1 MTAGGRMPALRR
13 LPALVA
19 LLFTAAFLWHSASR
33 SPEAVA
39 QGKEAVDLALLLSI
53 DCSYSVDTREFRLQT
68 DGTAFALRRPEI
80 LAAIKAG
87 PLKRIAIAAVQW
99 SDDKNQRVTVPWTII
114 ETAADIEKLAAL
126 VQNQPRYLADGG
138 TSITG
143 LMRYA
148 AGVIATAPVVAERLA
163 LDISSDGRNNKGGR
177 PHVVRDQ
184 LVHFGIT
191 INGLTILNEFPT
203 LNRYFER
210 YIVGGYGSFVMVAK
224 DYDDFRR
231 AIYRKLLKEIIGPR
245 LT

>member
-1 MTAGGRMPALRR
+1 MITGRRTALLRR
-13 LPALVA
+13 LPVLFLCFVA
-19 LLFTAAFLWHSASR
+19 AGFLWSSAAR
-33 SPEAVA
+33 TPDAAA
-39 QGKEAVDLALLLSI
+39 QGKEPVDLALILSI
-53 DCSYSVDTREFRLQT
+53 DCSYSVDGREFLLQT
-68 DGTAFALRRPEI
+68 EGTAFALRRPEI
-80 LAAIKAG
+80 FQAIQAG
-87 PLKRIAIAAVQW
+87 PLKRIAITVIQW
-99 SDDKNQRVTVPWTII
+99 SDDKNQQVTVPWTVI
-114 ETAADIEKLAAL
+114 ETEADLEKFAKMVEA
-126 VQNQPRYLADGG
+126 QPRYLADGG

-143 LMRYA
+143 LMKYA
-148 AGVIATAPVVAERLA
+148 AGVIATAPVSAERLV

-210 YIVGGYGSFVMVAK
+210 YIIGGYGSFVMVAK

-231 AIYRKLLKEIIGPR
+231 AIYRKLLKEITGPR

>member
-1 MTAGGRMPALRR
+1 MTTGRRTPAMRR
-13 LPALVA
+13 LPILILCFVFAG
-19 LLFTAAFLWHSASR
+19 FLWSSASR
-33 SPEAVA
+33 APDAAA
-39 QGKEAVDLALLLSI
+39 QGKEPVDLALLLSI

-68 DGTAFALRRPEI
+68 EGTAFALRRPEI
-80 LAAIKAG
+80 YQAIKAG
-87 PLKRIAIAAVQW
+87 PLKRIAIAVIQW
-99 SDDKNQRVTVPWTII
+99 SDDKNQRLTVPWTVI
-114 ETAADIEKLAAL
+114 ESEADLEKFAAL
-126 VQNQPRYLADGG
+126 VQGQPRYLADGG

-143 LMRYA
+143 LMKYA
-148 AGVIATAPVVAERLA
+148 AGVIATAPVSAERLV

-210 YIVGGYGSFVMVAK
+210 YIIGGYGSFVMVAK
-224 DYDDFRR
+224 NYDDFRR
-231 AIYRKLLKEIIGPR
+231 AIFRKLLKEITGPR